1 MVSGL
6 QRDSVAKTSSKTPD
20 MMGCSGSPDEGK
32 QIGANPYWLS
42 YPPKDESVK
51 VTFVALSFWPIH
63 YWSLKTLS
71 LCKLSVTTKIR
82 L

>member
-1 MVSGL
+1 
-6 QRDSVAKTSSKTPD
+6 

-42 YPPKDESVK
+42 YSPKDEGVK
-51 VTFVALSFWPIH
+51 VKVKFVVLLFWLSITGTSN
-63 YWSLKTLS
+63 YVQTA
-71 LCKLSVTTKIR
+71 CNAKIR